1 MASSLKAFTSCQNL
15 DSQFS
20 WLSDWNQSVLTGSYL
35 ITLRV
40 SHSDRAY
47 VPGLLYCI
55 SICRVTENISL
66 QIRLILEMDTNL
78 FWVIPHQLKLSWN
91 LASGKLT
98 TIVVHAPGATK
109 GK

>member
-1 MASSLKAFTSCQNL
+1 MPFRQSSGPWSLGL
-15 DSQFS
+15 
-20 WLSDWNQSVLTGSYL
+20 YL
-35 ITLRV
+35 YLQ
-40 SHSDRAY
+40 SDRKHFLVNEAH
-47 VPGLLYCI
+47 
-55 SICRVTENISL
+55 
-66 QIRLILEMDTNL
+66 LEMNTNL